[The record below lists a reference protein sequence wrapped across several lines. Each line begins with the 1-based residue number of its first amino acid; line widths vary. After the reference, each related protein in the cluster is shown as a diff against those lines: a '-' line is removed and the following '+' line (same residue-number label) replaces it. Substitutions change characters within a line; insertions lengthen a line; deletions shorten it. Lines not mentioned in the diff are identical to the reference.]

1 MEGLGRM
8 GSTQQRMLALP
19 TEEIRATPTE
29 FIAKNAEHL
38 FTHMYL

>member
-19 TEEIRATPTE
+19 TEEMGYTNGI
-29 FIAKNAEHL
+29 HC
-38 FTHMYL
+38 